1 MKKAI
6 EVIFP
11 NARHRWCLWH
21 VMKKMPYKFK
31 GYKEYESIQ
40 FCMRNIVHDS
50 LSKEKFEESW
60 SLFIKKY
67 KLESNEWLIG
77 LYDERHHWLPAF
89 VKDMH
94 WELHSGVKARMHSL
108 MVIFMRR
115 PL

>member
-11 NARHRWCLWH
+11 NARQRWCLWH

-89 VKDMH
+89 VKDMY

-108 MVIFMRR
+108 MVIFMHR